1 MSLTSLTVPG
11 MYETPSR
18 YNITVRVAT
27 TDGQQPDPAAFAITA
42 SQAAAG
48 KNATVVTAHT
58 AREIICV
65 VSVAAP
71 DRASAVAVA
80 PAVVAAAVTAEGQ
93 VGAPSQLAAG
103 ARRGAAAR
111 RTPSAGAGR
120 GSCCR

>member
-11 MYETPSR
+11 MYETPGRHHS
-18 YNITVRVAT
+18 TVWVAAA
-27 TDGQQPDPAAFAITA
+27 DGQQPDPAAFAVAA

-65 VSVAAP
+65 VSVAAL

-80 PAVVAAAVTAEGQ
+80 LAVMAAAVNAGGQ
-93 VGAPSQLAAG
+93 VGSPS
-103 ARRGAAAR
+103 R
-111 RTPSAGAGR
+111 
-120 GSCCR
+120 